1 MPELRSASRFN
12 RYLGS
17 RRKRG
22 DGPKDEDRDALPSVR
37 DARDASLHAGFAG
50 DSALAD
56 LGVRCLHAPGT
67 DVAEIM
73 FRAEIRMGEILQDMN
88 PRIQERDERGR
99 YRGPTDVTTGKEDAD
114 VGASTGPG

>member
-1 MPELRSASRFN
+1 
-12 RYLGS
+12 
-17 RRKRG
+17 
-22 DGPKDEDRDALPSVR
+22 
-37 DARDASLHAGFAG
+37 
-50 DSALAD
+50 
-56 LGVRCLHAPGT
+56 
-67 DVAEIM
+67 M

>member
-37 DARDASLHAGFAG
+37 DARDA
-50 DSALAD
+50 ALAD
-56 LGVRCLHAPGT
+56 LSVRCLHAPAT